1 MSRTIVVDP
10 VTRIEGHQEI
20 ITTVENGIVTDAK
33 VRGTMARGFENFLI
47 GRRWMD
53 ATVAVSR
60 VCGVC
65 WHVHAETANKAFEK
79 STGITPPTNG
89 RLMRELTIATHLVAD
104 HILHTYFLTGP
115 DWFDVIKAAG
125 YSGNNKKVQAVI
137 KAVKS
142 NTFGLVNSYPAGKYI
157 EDPTTCQAL
166 LAHYLDA
173 LDIIQKTNRA
183 IAVCGS
189 KAPHPHSITPA
200 GVTTEI
206 TSEKLSQLATTL
218 QEVRGFVESTLL
230 TDAIAIAKFFPE
242 HFEFGNGGGNFLAN
256 SSCYYADGATMFRSG
271 VVVNGKHQE
280 FMQQKVT
287 EQIDKSYYDQNGQ
300 YETDKPGAYTFVKA
314 PRYDG
319 QAVEVGPLARLIVNK
334 DQRFAEIVASLNG
347 RLGSSNM
354 CRLLARGVECLN
366 LLEYSEK
373 VIAYLAKHINEPFIK
388 AWNPNGDF
396 TGEGWGYGL
405 AGRGAL
411 MHFYRIEKGVI
422 TKSDLI
428 VPSTWNFSPSGGP
441 AEQAMKG
448 LPATWQGVATNLEVM
463 RTTHSFDPCMA
474 CSIH

>member
-1 MSRTIVVDP
+1 MSRTVVVDP

-20 ITTVENGIVTDAK
+20 ITTVENNVVTEAK
-33 VRGTMARGFENFLI
+33 VRGTMARGFENFLV

-53 ATVAVSR
+53 ATIAVSR

-79 STGITPPTNG
+79 ATSITPTANG
-89 RLMRELTIATHLVAD
+89 RLMRELTVATHLVSD

-115 DWFDVIKAAG
+115 DWFNVIKAAD
-125 YSGNNKKVQAVI
+125 YSGNNKKVQGVI

-142 NTFGLVNSYPAGKYI
+142 NTFGLVNSYPGGKYI
-157 EDPTTCQAL
+157 EDSATCQAL

-173 LDIIQKTNRA
+173 LGVIQKVHRS

-200 GVTTEI
+200 GVTTDI
-206 TSEKLSQLATTL
+206 TPEKLSQLAATL
-218 QEVRGFVESTLL
+218 QEARAFVENTLL
-230 TDAIAIAKFFPE
+230 GDAIAIAKFFPE
-242 HFEFGNGGGNFLAN
+242 HFEFGNGGDNFMAN
-256 SSCYYADGATMFRSG
+256 PSCFYPDGSSMFRGG
-271 VVVNGKHQE
+271 VVINGKHQQ
-280 FMQQKVT
+280 FSQAKVS
-287 EQIDKSYYDQNGQ
+287 EQVDKSYYDHSGGYDTN
-300 YETDKPGAYTFVKA
+300 KSGAYTFVKA
-314 PRYDG
+314 PRYAG
-319 QAVEVGPLARLIVNK
+319 QPLEVGPLARLIVNK
-334 DQRFAEIVASLNG
+334 DQRFADIVSSLGG

-366 LLEYSEK
+366 LLEYSEQI
-373 VIAYLAKHINEPFIK
+373 IAHLAKHCSEPFIK

-396 TGEGWGYGL
+396 SGEGWGYGL

-411 MHFYRIEKGVI
+411 MHYYKIDKGVI
-422 TKSDLI
+422 VKSDLI

-441 AEQAMKG
+441 AEAAMKG
-448 LPATWQGVATNLEVM
+448 LPAAYQGVATNLEVM

>member
-1 MSRTIVVDP
+1 MSTTVVIDP

-20 ITTVENGIVTDAK
+20 ITTVENNVVSEAK
-33 VRGTMARGFENFLI
+33 VRGTMARGFENFLV

-65 WHVHAETANKAFEK
+65 WHVHAEAANKALEK
-79 STGITPPTNG
+79 ASGITPTANG
-89 RLMRELTIATHLVAD
+89 RLMRELTVASHLVSD

-115 DWFDVIKAAG
+115 DWFDVIKAAD
-125 YSGNNKKVQAVI
+125 YSGSNKKVQAVI

-142 NTFGLVNSYPAGKYI
+142 NTFGLVRSYPAGKYI
-157 EDPTTCQAL
+157 EDKKLCQAL

-173 LDIIQKTNRA
+173 LAVIQKTHSA

-206 TSEKLSQLATTL
+206 TLEKLSRLAATL
-218 QEVRGFVESTLL
+218 EEVRGFVEGTLL
-230 TDAIAIAKFFPE
+230 PDALAIAKFFPE
-242 HFEFGNGGGNFLAN
+242 HFEFGHGGGTFLAN
-256 SSCYYADGATMFRSG
+256 ASCFRPDGSAFFRGG
-271 VVVNGKHQE
+271 VVTDGKYQE
-280 FMQQKVT
+280 FMQAKVHENT
-287 EQIDKSYYDQNGQ
+287 DRSYYDPDGLYATGKN
-300 YETDKPGAYTFVKA
+300 GAYTFVKA
-314 PRYDG
+314 PRYDR
-319 QAVEVGPLARLIVNK
+319 QPAEVGPLARLIVNK
-334 DQRFAEIVASLNG
+334 DQRFAEVVAGLG
-347 RLGSSNM
+347 GKVGSSNM
-354 CRLLARGVECLN
+354 CRLLARGLECLN
-366 LLEYSEK
+366 LLEYCEE
-373 VIAYLAKHINEPFIK
+373 VIEYLAGHINEPFIK
-388 AWNPNGDF
+388 AWDPNGNF
-396 TGEGWGYGL
+396 TGKGWGYGL

-411 MHFYRIEKGVI
+411 MHFYQINDGVI
-422 TKSDLI
+422 EVADLI

-448 LPATWQGVATNLEVM
+448 LPVSYRGQQSNLEVM